1 MLGANNGS
9 VHMLQMQGGTQFT
22 HEEMVT
28 GLGHAVLAV
37 ESDRRSLVTLVGL
50 SNGACL
56 FYKVSGEDDWVKVGE
71 ASLPEGSMFDPC
83 VSAGVIDAGLGV
95 FVVAHA
101 SGKVRVLK
109 AATGKCLM
117 TLGAHSRQI
126 NALVAHPSLGLFA
139 TCSDD
144 SFVNLWEISS
154 DAGGDATFNISLMH
168 SSRLTQDY

>member
-1 MLGANNGS
+1 
-9 VHMLQMQGGTQFT
+9 MQGGTQFT

-71 ASLPEGSMFDPC
+71 ASLPDGSMFDPC

-117 TLGAHSRQI
+117 TLGAHSR
-126 NALVAHPSLGLFA
+126 
-139 TCSDD
+139 
-144 SFVNLWEISS
+144 
-154 DAGGDATFNISLMH
+154 
-168 SSRLTQDY
+168 